1 VIERGT
7 RDPLAALRAI
17 GVALATTVV
26 AAVLSYALP
35 EAHAATG
42 VGACFLLA
50 VYLLV
55 LRAPDAT
62 TIREHGLA
70 LGGVF
75 EPEPLEPRRLLRAT
89 LGALI
94 WALGLA
100 LLIFPPFWAGYVY
113 WYAPRAGFVPA
124 APPAFQTEVLGQ
136 LLGIAFPE
144 EAFYR
149 GYLQTALD
157 RAWPPTR
164 RILGAELGAGVVVTS
179 LLFALG
185 HYLTE
190 PNPGRLAVFFP
201 SLVFG
206 YLRARTGG
214 IGAAIAFH
222 TLCNLFATYLGR
234 SYGLFR

>member
-1 VIERGT
+1 MSEQPT
-7 RDPLAALRAI
+7 RDHGAALRAI
-17 GVALATTVV
+17 GVALATTLV
-26 AAVLSYALP
+26 AATLSYALP

-42 VGACFLLA
+42 VGACFLFA

-55 LRAPDAT
+55 LRAPDGER
-62 TIREHGLA
+62 IREHGLA

-75 EPEPLEPRRLLRAT
+75 EPEPLAPRRMLRAV
-89 LGALI
+89 LDALA
-94 WALGLA
+94 WAFGLA
-100 LLIFPPFWAGYVY
+100 LLIFPPFWIGYVY
-113 WYAPRAGFVPA
+113 WYAPPAGFVPA
-124 APPAFQTEVLGQ
+124 APPSFQTEVLGQ

-164 RILGAELGAGVVVTS
+164 RILGAQLGLGVVVTS

-214 IGAAIAFH
+214 IGASMVFH